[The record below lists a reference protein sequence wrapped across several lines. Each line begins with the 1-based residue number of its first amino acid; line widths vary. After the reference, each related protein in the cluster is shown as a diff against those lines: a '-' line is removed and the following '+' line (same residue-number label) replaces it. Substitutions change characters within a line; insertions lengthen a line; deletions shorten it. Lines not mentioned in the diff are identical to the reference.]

1 MIEIAV
7 AISVLVLTIA
17 VIALVLGLF
26 YFVFREYGSVHER
39 LNGIEKRLTKIETS
53 IEPFAPMARKPP
65 GPFLDA
71 LLKFPTGHGAF
82 LKTTRGSKQHNP
94 GPANYPRKEF
104 LIDKWRRG
112 ELNYNEALELRGI
125 LEQEAKLVRPEDV
138 IKILIGLFLLGLLI
152 AALTKK

>member
-39 LNGIEKRLTKIETS
+39 LNDLDKRLIKIETS
-53 IEPFAPMARKPP
+53 IEPLTRIAQQPP
-65 GPFLDA
+65 GPLLDA
-71 LLKFPTGHGAF
+71 LKFSTG
-82 LKTTRGSKQHNP
+82 KSEKHNP
-94 GPANYPRKEF
+94 DPAYAPRKEI
-104 LIDKWRRG
+104 LIDKWRTG
-112 ELNYNEALELRGI
+112 ELTYNEALELRGI

-138 IKILIGLFLLGLLI
+138 IKILIGLILLGLLI

>member
-39 LNGIEKRLTKIETS
+39 LNNLEKRLIKIETFIESLTS
-53 IEPFAPMARKPP
+53 IAQKPP
-65 GPFLDA
+65 ESLLGT
-71 LLKFPTGHGAF
+71 LLKMPTG
-82 LKTTRGSKQHNP
+82 KSEKSNP
-94 GPANYPRKEF
+94 GPVNYSRKEF

-112 ELNYNEALELRGI
+112 ELDYNGALELRGI